1 MSAKMEVIG
10 NLAEPKHAVSR
21 DGKAIL
27 NLSVGHT
34 YRRKNQQTGQWEDVL
49 GKDGKPETLW
59 VRATFWEDE
68 ADFIGQQVR
77 KGMRVHLEGEPQL
90 SVREHNGK
98 TYTNLEL
105 KRPSIMFPPQRAPQG
120 GQGASSG
127 GYAGQGS
134 PQVGNAPQN
143 DGWATGGQSFDDP
156 NGMPF

>member
-10 NLAEPKHAVSR
+10 NLAEPQHAVTR

-34 YRRKNQQTGQWEDVL
+34 PRRRNQQTGQWEDVL
-49 GKDGKPETLW
+49 GQDGKPQTLW

-68 ADFIGQQVR
+68 ADFIGQQVH
-77 KGMRVHLEGEPQL
+77 KGMRVRLEGEPHL

-105 KRPSIMFPPQRAPQG
+105 KRASIMFLPQRASQG
-120 GQGASSG
+120 GQGAGSG
-127 GYAGQGS
+127 GFTGGSS
-134 PQVGNAPQN
+134 PQAGNAPQN
-143 DGWATGGQSFDDP
+143 DGWATGGQSAF
-156 NGMPF
+156 NSEAPF